1 MSIFR
6 EICEKIGY
14 EAAGG
19 YNIVD
24 FGGKHVYVDGADRII
39 SIGDDKIVLGAGKK
53 IITVTGE
60 NLAISD
66 YEKGAVTID
75 GRISGENVE

>member
-6 EICEKIGY
+6 EISEKIGY

-19 YNIVD
+19 YNIVN
-24 FGGKHVYVDGADRII
+24 FGGKHVYVEGTDRII
-39 SIGDDKIVLGAGKK
+39 ALNDDKIVLGAGKK

-66 YEKGAVTID
+66 YEKGAAIIN
-75 GRISGENVE
+75 GRIIGESVE